1 MYICLI
7 LLREKCFLFCLMYI
21 YRYLSALMHQL
32 QNPVVQNF
40 FYLKKSI
47 IGYCHELA
55 FSYSA
60 RKLNVK
66 ATLYEDSLPTQV
78 PIPPPRPPTTIGSVC
93 GGIAAHVTPNIPTAY
108 NDKVIYTWLLC
119 GLTVR
124 ENELVSYIERHFGT
138 RQDSSRVG
146 QAMCSLAKP
155 NLTSKCLCLFS

>member
-1 MYICLI
+1 
-7 LLREKCFLFCLMYI
+7 
-21 YRYLSALMHQL
+21 MHQL

-124 ENELVSYIERHFGT
+124 ENELVSYIERDFGT
-138 RQDSSRVG
+138 RQDSSHVG